1 MIAPRQ
7 AALLLIAGLW
17 VGGCS
22 SASSYEPRYV
32 GPGELTLRYDDGL
45 QIFAGKELLADS
57 PGYGGLTDYVRC
69 VPAAAEH
76 AEAAENDG
84 SAAIGTGWAGGVLGV
99 AGLGGLAGLA
109 YLEEDETK
117 AFAIL
122 GTGVA
127 AGLLGITLAIISRS
141 MKNSANGHAVDA
153 VNYYNDD
160 IGSLGGTCKLPPP
173 PLPEVVPA
181 AASEPLRP
189 EPLPAEPPPPEL
201 EQPETPNPEP
211 AEAAQ
216 PLPPGS
222 VVEPLPD
229 AEAGTDADPKG
240 EPPDA
245 PEGPAG
251 D

>member
-1 MIAPRQ
+1 MRALASHVILAAAA
-7 AALLLIAGLW
+7 AAL
-17 VGGCS
+17 VGCS
-22 SASSYEPRYV
+22 SASGYEPRYV

-122 GTGVA
+122 GTGIA
-127 AGLLGITLAIISRS
+127 AGLLGISLAIISRS
-141 MKNSANGHAVDA
+141 LKNSANGHAVDA

-160 IGSLGGTCKLPPP
+160 IGSLGGTCAKPPAPLPPP
-173 PLPEVVPA
+173 DP
-181 AASEPLRP
+181 
-189 EPLPAEPPPPEL
+189 EPPPPPEPEPV
-201 EQPETPNPEP
+201 EQPPEPEPEPAPEP
-211 AEAAQ
+211 AEPAQ

-222 VVEPLPD
+222 VVEPLPES
-229 AEAGTDADPKG
+229 EADQEG
-240 EPPDA
+240 EPKAEERDVPAESDA
-245 PEGPAG
+245 P
-251 D
+251 

>member
-1 MIAPRQ
+1 MTAPRQ
-7 AALLLIAGLW
+7 AALLLAAGVW

-45 QIFAGKELLADS
+45 QIFAGKALLADS

-69 VPAAAEH
+69 VPIAAEH

-127 AGLLGITLAIISRS
+127 AGLLGISLAIISRS

-153 VNYYNDD
+153 VNYYNDS
-160 IGSLGGTCKLPPP
+160 IGSLGGTCKRPPP
-173 PLPEVVPA
+173 PLPERSP
-181 AASEPLRP
+181 
-189 EPLPAEPPPPEL
+189 EPPPPAE
-201 EQPETPNPEP
+201 PEEPEAPEDPEATADPEP
-211 AEAAQ
+211 AEPAQ

-222 VVEPLPD
+222 VVEPLPGSE
-229 AEAGTDADPKG
+229 AESDADPKG
-240 EPPDA
+240 ERPDV
-245 PEGPAG
+245 PGESDG